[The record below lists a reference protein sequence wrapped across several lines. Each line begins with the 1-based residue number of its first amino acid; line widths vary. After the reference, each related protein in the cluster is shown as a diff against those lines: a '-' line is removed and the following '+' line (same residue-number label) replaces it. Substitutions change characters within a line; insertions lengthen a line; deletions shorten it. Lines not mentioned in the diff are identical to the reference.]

1 MNSNENILKKPSLP
15 HCTVHHHLQLHP
27 CHQIGS
33 CLSFLT
39 LINIPPKNFF
49 LCLLLQEKP
58 IVPQPQSSNG
68 SVGLPKT
75 STNNVDTVDST
86 SVRNGGSSIGDQPD
100 DYEKEERRRAAQRVL
115 GKQG

>member
-1 MNSNENILKKPSLP
+1 MLLDRIMFE
-15 HCTVHHHLQLHP
+15 
-27 CHQIGS
+27 
-33 CLSFLT
+33 FLT
-39 LINIPPKNFF
+39 LINLPPKKLLSF
-49 LCLLLQEKP
+49 CLHLQEKP

-68 SVGLPKT
+68 SSGQPKT

-86 SVRNGGSSIGDQPD
+86 SNRNGSSNPGTVDHQPD